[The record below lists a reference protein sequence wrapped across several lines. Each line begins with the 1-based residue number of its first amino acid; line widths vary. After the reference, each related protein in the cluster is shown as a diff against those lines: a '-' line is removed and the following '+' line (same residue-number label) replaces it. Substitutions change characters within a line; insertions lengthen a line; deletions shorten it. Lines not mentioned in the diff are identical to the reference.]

1 MSYYNNILSLFSL
14 VMALAILFIVLFG
27 CQYKRYRHYEGFQDI
42 KTDEK
47 KEPTPETPKTSPP
60 SKTDLSHFENKLME
74 GLNDGTVSTKDLE
87 TMIKKEEFTQ
97 ENLENMINY
106 IEKFKGNNGLD

>member
-1 MSYYNNILSLFSL
+1 MSYYNNILSLLSL

-47 KEPTPETPKTSPP
+47 KETTPNTPPP
-60 SKTDLSHFENKLME
+60 AKTDLSHFENKLMN

>member
-47 KEPTPETPKTSPP
+47 KEPT
-60 SKTDLSHFENKLME
+60 SKTTPAKNDLSHFENKLME
-74 GLNDGTVSTKDLE
+74 GLSDGTVSTKDLE
-87 TMIKKEEFTQ
+87 TMINKEEFTQ